1 MKIRIALLS
10 CLLAAAAF
18 AADISGKWT
27 YEQQGRNGAMTV
39 TMTLKADGSNL
50 TGSISGRNGDT
61 AINNGKIDGDKFSF
75 DVTRQM
81 GDNSVTIKY
90 SGTVAGDE
98 LKMSVDAGRG
108 QPREV
113 TAKRAS
119 GT

>member
-18 AADISGKWT
+18 AADASGKWT

-39 TMTLKADGSNL
+39 TLTLKADGGTL
-50 TGSISGRNGDT
+50 TGSVDSGRGGPAD
-61 AINNGKIDGDKFSF
+61 IKNGKVDGNNISF
-75 DVTRQM
+75 EVTREFN
-81 GDNSVTIKY
+81 GNTFTSKY
-90 SGTVAGDE
+90 SGTISGDE
-98 LKMSVDAGRG
+98 IKMTVDNGRG

-113 TAKRAS
+113 TAKRS